1 MKNFGK
7 GTLSLLDLSA
17 FSVRF
22 LPWRF
27 LFHTRYHENTAAASL
42 SQGGKNDRPRNCET
56 ARLRGRLDPRF
67 FESVKFLRESPVAE
81 NNAKPRTRD
90 TEIVRS
96 TVWSAGPGCHGT
108 CGILAHIRKGKLVKI
123 EGDPEHPWNQGRLCA
138 RCLAMT
144 QYAYHPDRLTRPLRR
159 AGERG
164 ENKWQEISWDEALD
178 LIEQKMKA
186 IRDTYGPESAVF
198 SMGTG
203 RDISPWLCML
213 AYAYGSPNVM
223 FALSG
228 NACYSPRIS
237 AVETVLGDYVVPDAA
252 QWLEKRYED
261 TRYRVPECLVIWGY
275 NIPNTCPDN
284 IFGHWFIDLM
294 KKGTEII
301 CMDPR
306 LTWFSSRARHW
317 LRLRPGTDGALAMG
331 FLHTIITENLFDR
344 NFVEKWSNAPFLV
357 RQDTGKLLRESD
369 LADHGN
375 AGNFVVWDRIN
386 NEAAVWDS
394 GKAEYRPEGIEP
406 ALTGNCRV
414 TLRDDRKVACRTV
427 WDAFCDEVSQYP
439 LDRVEEITGVA
450 AKDIQAAARFY
461 AESKPAAIHWGLP
474 IDSTPGITPTAQAI
488 TALWC
493 LTGNLEV
500 PGGNVVA
507 RNAFEC
513 VSYALPGAEGVIRL
527 ATREQDRKR
536 ISVDRYGPFRK
547 FIWRAQTDMVL
558 DQIFS
563 EEPYPIKAMWMQTG
577 NLIAGIGFEPKKWR
591 DALKKLD
598 FVVAVDLFM
607 TPTTQYADI
616 VLPAAT
622 FLEKDSVRSW
632 WVPLQTINKAME
644 VEGCRPDVEINFE
657 LARRFDPDL
666 RWETVEQLFDDIL
679 KNSGMT
685 FRELQKKQWAL
696 PPEGHSSAPY
706 HRHEK
711 GLLRKDGRPGFATP
725 SGKMEL
731 YSTLREEWN
740 LEPFPHYEEP
750 PFTPVSRPD
759 LAEKYPL
766 ILSTGRR
773 SFLFFNA
780 EHRNIPWLRELDPDP
795 NVEIHPETAEELHI
809 SDGEWVW
816 VENWLGRQQFKAKIT
831 LAVQPNMVMV
841 AHGWWFPEED
851 GAEPS
856 LFGAWKSNI
865 NQLIPMGSQGKDGL
879 GSPLKNLLCRVYKV
893 HDGSS
898 PDR

>member
-1 MKNFGK
+1 
-7 GTLSLLDLSA
+7 
-17 FSVRF
+17 
-22 LPWRF
+22 
-27 LFHTRYHENTAAASL
+27 
-42 SQGGKNDRPRNCET
+42 
-56 ARLRGRLDPRF
+56 
-67 FESVKFLRESPVAE
+67 
-81 NNAKPRTRD
+81 
-90 TEIVRS
+90 
-96 TVWSAGPGCHGT
+96 
-108 CGILAHIRKGKLVKI
+108 
-123 EGDPEHPWNQGRLCA
+123 
-138 RCLAMT
+138 MT
-144 QYAYHPDRLTRPLRR
+144 QYVYHPDRLTRPLKRV
-159 AGERG
+159 GERG
-164 ENKWQEISWDEALD
+164 EGKWKEISWNEAFD
-178 LIEQKMKA
+178 LIEERLGG
-186 IRDTYGPESAVF
+186 IREKFGAESVVF

-223 FALSG
+223 FAMSG

-237 AVETVLGDYVVPDAA
+237 AVETVLGDYCIPDAA

-261 TRYRVPECLVIWGY
+261 PKYRVPKCLVIWGY

-306 LTWFSSRARHW
+306 LTWFSSRAKHW

-331 FLHTIITENLFDR
+331 FLHAIIHGNLYDR
-344 NFVEKWSNAPFLV
+344 DFVEKWTNAPFLV
-357 RQDTGKLLRESD
+357 RKDTGRLLRESD
-369 LADHGN
+369 LREDGCRD
-375 AGNFVVWDRIN
+375 NFVLWDAESGN
-386 NEAAVWDS
+386 TAVWDS
-394 GKAEYRPEGIEP
+394 GKAAPASGNPKP
-406 ALTGNCRV
+406 ALTGDFAVRV
-414 TLRDDRKVACRTV
+414 KNDIKIECRTV
-427 WDAFCDEVSQYP
+427 WDAFCEEVGQYP
-439 LDRVEEITGVA
+439 PERVEEITGVA
-450 AKDIQAAARFY
+450 AKDIREAARFY
-461 AESKPAAIHWGLP
+461 AESKPASIHWGLP

-493 LTGNLEV
+493 ITGNLET
-500 PGGNVVA
+500 PGGNVIA

-513 VSYALPGAEGVIRL
+513 VSYALPGAEGVIKL
-527 ATREQDRKR
+527 ATREEDQKR
-536 ISVDRYGPFRK
+536 ISVDTYGPFRK

-563 EEPYPIKAMWMQTG
+563 GNPYPIKALWMQTG

-598 FVVAVDLFM
+598 FVVAADLFM

-632 WVPLQTINKAME
+632 WVPLQSINKAIT

-657 LARRFDPDL
+657 LARRFDPNF
-666 RWETVEQLFDDIL
+666 RWETVESLFDDIL

-685 FRELQKKQWAL
+685 FKELKEKQWAL
-696 PPEGHSSAPY
+696 PPEGNASAPY
-706 HRHEK
+706 YRHEK
-711 GLLRKDGRPGFATP
+711 GLLRKDGRRGFATP

-731 YSTLREEWN
+731 YSVLREEWD
-740 LEPFPHYEEP
+740 LEPMPHYEEP
-750 PFTPVSRPD
+750 PYTPVSRPD

-773 SFLFFNA
+773 SFAFFNA

-795 NVEIHPETAEELHI
+795 TVEIHPQTAAELDI
-809 SDGEWVW
+809 SGGDWVW
-816 VENWLGRQQFKAKIT
+816 VENWLGKQQFRAKIT
-831 LAVQPNMVMV
+831 IAVQPQMVMV
-841 AHGWWFPEED
+841 AHGWWFPEEE

-893 HDGSS
+893 
-898 PDR
+898 